1 MHVIG
6 IAGYGDTG
14 KTSHVERLVPA
25 LAERGRVATMKS
37 IHHDIEVDDPGSDTY
52 RHRQAGAERVAGVT
66 PTTTFEVGAGG
77 KTRAVE
83 REGVEAGALRE
94 RLLAFSRAGI
104 DYAVVEG
111 FSASLVPV
119 VLTDEDVRETVGGTV
134 LGHVDD
140 LDLDVEIERIEELT
154 PIRTP
159 ERVAASAA
167 SEPDAVAVGTDTF
180 AADRDAAEWT
190 SGRLPGEG
198 GTDAVNTVVEEL
210 DARHTVSSVEVAV
223 RPPVTPGDRVA
234 VHVAVGATGRS
245 DAFLG
250 VEGARERLREL
261 WSAFADA
268 TAERVLVR

>member
-6 IAGYGDTG
+6 VAGHSDTG
-14 KTSHVERLVPA
+14 KTTHVERLVPA
-25 LAERGRVATMKS
+25 LAERGRVATVKS
-37 IHHDIEVDDPGSDTY
+37 IHHDVEVDAPGTDTY

-66 PTTTFEVGAGG
+66 PATTFEVAAGG
-77 KTRAVE
+77 KSRAVE
-83 REGVEAGALRE
+83 REGAEAGALRE

-111 FSASLVPV
+111 FSASLVPL
-119 VLTDEDVRETVGGTV
+119 VLTDEDVRETVGGAV

-140 LDLDVEIERIEELT
+140 LDLDAEIERIDELS
-154 PIRTP
+154 PVRTP
-159 ERVAASAA
+159 ERLAATA
-167 SEPDAVAVGTDTF
+167 SSDADAVAVGTDTF

-190 SGRLPGEG
+190 DGRLPGES
-198 GTDAVNTVVEEL
+198 GTEAVNAVLEEL
-210 DARHTVSSVEVAV
+210 GARHTVSSVEVVV

-261 WSAFADA
+261 WPAFADA